1 VQSVQF
7 LDVLDRLI
15 PASVLEQMCEEYGP
29 RARSA
34 QKLPAAKLISGL
46 IYHQLQEGGTLATNS
61 GRLHGIQMSDS
72 AHAQRRQL
80 LPVELFEQILSTALS
95 PLADP
100 SAHPE
105 CFFHGYR
112 LVGVD
117 GTQFSVVNTPAIL
130 AQLPKAASRRFKA
143 AFAKLRVVSLVELG
157 THAPLAACAGPASEG
172 EQQLAARVWEQV
184 PEHSLVIG
192 DRLFGTARTLWE
204 AQQAW
209 QERDIAV
216 LARVRDNIQI
226 EVLERLTDGSA
237 LVEVPVREGKR
248 IVAVLKVREIQ
259 AHGVGVNGKAF
270 TLRLW
275 TTLLD
280 PKKYPAEELARHYAE
295 RWEHELY
302 YRELKLDVRNAP
314 VLASQTPETAL
325 QEIAALVLASAVLAR
340 LRVEAATELKVPPQR
355 MSFYKLKLATQPL
368 WESYRILHNV
378 GHTLS
383 GEQRLKIWQDYFELV
398 RRSAVLPERRA
409 RSCPRVLRQPVSS
422 WPRKTDQPSHSGSVQ
437 IKLARV

>member
-34 QKLPAAKLISGL
+34 PKLPAAKLISGL
-46 IYHQLQEGGTLATNS
+46 IYHQLQEGGTLATSS

-204 AQQAW
+204 AEQAW

-226 EVLERLTDGSA
+226 EVLERLPDGSA

-248 IVAVLKVREIQ
+248 IVAVLKLREIQ

-275 TTLLD
+275 TTLLY

-302 YRELKLDVRNAP
+302 HRELKLDVRNAP
-314 VLASQTPETAL
+314 VLA
-325 QEIAALVLASAVLAR
+325 
-340 LRVEAATELKVPPQR
+340 
-355 MSFYKLKLATQPL
+355 
-368 WESYRILHNV
+368 
-378 GHTLS
+378 
-383 GEQRLKIWQDYFELV
+383 
-398 RRSAVLPERRA
+398 
-409 RSCPRVLRQPVSS
+409 
-422 WPRKTDQPSHSGSVQ
+422 
-437 IKLARV
+437 

>member
-34 QKLPAAKLISGL
+34 PKLPAAKLISGL

-157 THAPLAACAGPASEG
+157 THAPLAACAAPASEG

-204 AQQAW
+204 AEQAW

-226 EVLERLTDGSA
+226 EVLERLIDGSA

-248 IVAVLKVREIQ
+248 IVAVLKLREIQ

-398 RRSAVLPERRA
+398 RRSAVLPERRT

>member
-1 VQSVQF
+1 MQSVQF
-7 LDVLDRLI
+7 LDVLSRLI
-15 PASVLEQMCEEYGP
+15 PASVLDQMCAEFGP

-34 QKLPAAKLISGL
+34 PKLPAAKLISGL
-46 IYHQLQEGGTLATNS
+46 IYHQLQEGGTLAKNS
-61 GRLHGIQMSDS
+61 GKLHGIHMSDS

-80 LPVELFEQILSTALS
+80 LPMELFEQILSTALS

-100 SAHPE
+100 SAHPQ

-130 AQLPKAASRRFKA
+130 AQLPKAASRRFQA
-143 AFAKLRVVSLVELG
+143 AFAKLRMVSLVELG
-157 THAPLAACAGPASEG
+157 THAPLAACAAPTSQS
-172 EQQLAARVWEQV
+172 EQQLAARLWQQV

-204 AQQAW
+204 ATQAW

-216 LARVRDNIQI
+216 LARVRENINTEI
-226 EVLERLTDGSA
+226 LERLSDGSA
-237 LVEVPVREGKR
+237 LIQVPVRENQR
-248 IVAVLKVREIQ
+248 VISTLRLREIQ
-259 AHGVGVNGKAF
+259 AHGVAPRGKAF

-280 PKKYPAEELARHYAE
+280 PKSHPAEELARHYID

-302 YRELKLDVRNAP
+302 HRELKLDVRNAP
-314 VLASQTPETAL
+314 ALASQTPETAL
-325 QEIAALVLASAVLAR
+325 QDIAALVLASAVLAR
-340 LRVEAATELKVPPQR
+340 LRVEAATQLKVPPQR
-355 MSFYKLKLATQPL
+355 MSFYKVKLATQPL
-368 WESYRILHNV
+368 WDTYRIMGN
-378 GHTLS
+378 TLS
-383 GEQRLKIWQDYFELV
+383 AAQHRQAWKSYLEFMRL
-398 RRSAVLPERRA
+398 SAVLPARRE

-422 WPRKTDQPSHSGSVQ
+422 WPRKTDQPSHTGTAQ
-437 IKLARV
+437 IKLVRL

>member
-1 VQSVQF
+1 M
-7 LDVLDRLI
+7 I
-15 PASVLEQMCEEYGP
+15 PAHQLEQMCEEYAP
-29 RARSA
+29 RPRSA
-34 QKLPAAKLISGL
+34 PKLAATQLISGL
-46 IYHQLQEGGTLATNS
+46 IYHQLQDGGTLATHS
-61 GRLHGIQMSDS
+61 GRLHGIRMSDS

-80 LPVELFEQILSTALS
+80 LPVELFEQIMSAALS

-100 SAHPE
+100 SAHPGS
-105 CFFHGYR
+105 FFHEYR

-143 AFAKLRVVSLVELG
+143 AFAKLRMVSLVELG
-157 THAPLAACAGPASEG
+157 THAPLAACAGPAREG
-172 EQQLAARVWEQV
+172 EQRLAGRIWSQV

-204 AQQAW
+204 ASEAW

-226 EVLERLTDGSA
+226 KVLERFGDGSA
-237 LVEVPVREGKR
+237 LIEVPVREGQR
-248 IVAVLKVREIQ
+248 VIGSLKLREVR

-280 PKKYPAEELARHYAE
+280 AKKYPAEDLARHYAE
-295 RWEHELY
+295 RWEQELY
-302 YRELKLDVRNAP
+302 HRELKLDVRSSP

-340 LRVEAATELKVPPQR
+340 LRVQAATELKVPPQR
-355 MSFYKLKLATQPL
+355 MSFYKVKMATQPV
-368 WESYRILHNV
+368 WDTYQIMGES
-378 GHTLS
+378 LS
-383 GEQRLKIWQDYFELV
+383 GEQQRKIWQHYLELV
-398 RRSAVLPERRA
+398 RISAVLPQRRA
-409 RSCPRVLRQPVSS
+409 RSCPRVLRQPVSR
-422 WPRKTDQPSHSGSVQ
+422 WPRKTDQPSYTGAVQ
-437 IKLARV
+437 IKLVRM

>member
-1 VQSVQF
+1 MQSVQF
-7 LDVLDRLI
+7 LDVLNRLI
-15 PASVLEQMCEEYGP
+15 PDSVLSQMCEQLGP
-29 RARSA
+29 RARTTP
-34 QKLPAAKLISGL
+34 KLPAAKLISGL
-46 IYHQLQEGGTLATNS
+46 IYHQLQEGGTLAKNS
-61 GRLHGIQMSDS
+61 GRLHGIKMSDS

-80 LPVELFEQILSTALS
+80 LPVELFDQILSAALS

-100 SAHPE
+100 TAHPE

-130 AQLPKAASRRFKA
+130 AQLPKAASRRFQA
-143 AFAKLRVVSLVELG
+143 AFAKLRLVSLVELG
-157 THAPLAACAGPASEG
+157 THAPLAACAAPASEG

-204 AQQAW
+204 ATQAW
-209 QERDIAV
+209 QERDVAV
-216 LARVRDNIQI
+216 LARVRENIKVEILQ
-226 EVLERLTDGSA
+226 RLHDGSA

-248 IVAVLKVREIQ
+248 VEATLRLREIQ
-259 AHGVGVNGKAF
+259 AHGVGLNGKAF

-280 PKKYPAEELARHYAE
+280 PILYPAEELARGYTT

-314 VLASQTPETAL
+314 ALASQTPETAL
-325 QEIAALVLASAVLAR
+325 QDIAALVLASAVLAR
-340 LRVEAATELKVPPQR
+340 LRVEAATQLKVPPQR

-368 WESYRILHNV
+368 WDTYAIV
-378 GHTLS
+378 GDTLNDA
-383 GEQRLKIWQDYFELV
+383 QRRQAWQRYMEFV
-398 RRSAVLPERRA
+398 RYSALLPERRA

-422 WPRKTDQPSHSGSVQ
+422 WPRKTDQPSHTGTVQ
-437 IKLARV
+437 IELVPL

>member
-1 VQSVQF
+1 
-7 LDVLDRLI
+7 
-15 PASVLEQMCEEYGP
+15 
-29 RARSA
+29 
-34 QKLPAAKLISGL
+34 
-46 IYHQLQEGGTLATNS
+46 
-61 GRLHGIQMSDS
+61 MSDS

-80 LPVELFEQILSTALS
+80 LPMELFEQILSTALS

-157 THAPLAACAGPASEG
+157 THAPLAACAAPASEG

-204 AQQAW
+204 AEQAW

-248 IVAVLKVREIQ
+248 IVAVLKLREIQ

-368 WESYRILHNV
+368 WESYRILQNV

>member
-1 VQSVQF
+1 VQNVQF
-7 LDVLDRLI
+7 LDVLNRMI
-15 PASVLEQMCEEYGP
+15 PAPQFEQLCEQYAP

-34 QKLPAAKLISGL
+34 PKLTAPQLVSGL
-46 IYHQLQEGGTLATNS
+46 IYHQLQEGGTLAASS
-61 GRLHGIQMSDS
+61 GRLHGIRMSDS

-80 LPVELFEQILSTALS
+80 LPVKLFEQMMRAALC

-100 SAHPE
+100 QVHPQS
-105 CFFHGYR
+105 FFHGYR

-143 AFAKLRVVSLVELG
+143 AFAKLRMVSLVELG
-157 THAPLAACAGPASEG
+157 THAPLGACAGPASEG
-172 EQQLAARVWEQV
+172 EQQLAARLWSEV

-204 AQQAW
+204 ASQAL

-216 LARVRDNIQI
+216 LARVRDNIQ
-226 EVLERLTDGSA
+226 VSVVERFSDGSA
-237 LVEVPVREGKR
+237 LIEVPVREGKR
-248 IVAVLKVREIQ
+248 VIAVLKLREIQ

-280 PKKYPAEELARHYAE
+280 AKRYPAQELAHHYAD
-295 RWEHELY
+295 RWEQELY
-302 YRELKLDVRNAP
+302 YRELKLDVRSAP

-340 LRVEAATELKVPPQR
+340 LRVQAATQLRVPPQR
-355 MSFYKLKLATQPL
+355 MSFYKIKMATQPM
-368 WESYRILHNV
+368 WDTYQIM
-378 GHTLS
+378 GKTLS
-383 GEQRLKIWQDYFELV
+383 KAQQERMWRHYVELI
-398 RRSAVLPERRA
+398 RISAVLPERRA

-422 WPRKTDQPSHSGSVQ
+422 WPRKTDQPSHTGSVQ
-437 IKLARV
+437 IKVLPV

>member
-1 VQSVQF
+1 MQSVQF

-34 QKLPAAKLISGL
+34 PKLPAAKLISGL

-172 EQQLAARVWEQV
+172 EQQLATRVWEQV

-204 AQQAW
+204 AEQAW

-226 EVLERLTDGSA
+226 EVLERLPDGSA

-248 IVAVLKVREIQ
+248 IVAVLKLREIQ
-259 AHGVGVNGKAF
+259 AHGVGVNGKDF

-302 YRELKLDVRNAP
+302 HRELKLDVRNAP

-340 LRVEAATELKVPPQR
+340 LRVEAATQLKVAPQR

-368 WESYRILHNV
+368 WETCRILGSV

-383 GEQRLKIWQDYFELV
+383 GEQRLKIRQDYFELV

-422 WPRKTDQPSHSGSVQ
+422 WPRKTDQPSHTGAVQ